1 MVNFS
6 NVTAH
11 LGELGQATLILTA
24 AAVIS
29 WLLLLGINT
38 VMTRFT
44 RRTSSQLDDAIL
56 RAFRLPLVLFIL
68 LIALRAALARLTF
81 LPNRWNEYVS
91 NGFFVLSLLI
101 IYLLAY
107 RLTRNLIKWYAS
119 EIATRTE
126 TPLDN
131 QVLPFFR
138 RILLILLTVVAFI
151 VLLGHFEIE
160 VSAFIATLGIGSLAI
175 ALAAQTTLSDTIS
188 GFVIMVDRPFRIG
201 DRIELLDLDT
211 WGDVVDIG
219 LRSTRILTRDNRMV
233 VVPNAVIGKS
243 LIVNHSY
250 PDTRYRVQTEIG
262 IAYGTDIEKA
272 RQVMIESISAQ
283 DWVMKDERIEAL
295 FLEFGDSA
303 LIFRV
308 RCWIQHYVETRRIM
322 DKLNT
327 CLYDALNQA
336 GIEIPFPQ
344 RVLSIYDKRSN
355 TALRRALPPNHAS

>member
-1 MVNFS
+1 
-6 NVTAH
+6 
-11 LGELGQATLILTA
+11 
-24 AAVIS
+24 
-29 WLLLLGINT
+29 
-38 VMTRFT
+38 
-44 RRTSSQLDDAIL
+44 
-56 RAFRLPLVLFIL
+56 
-68 LIALRAALARLTF
+68 
-81 LPNRWNEYVS
+81 
-91 NGFFVLSLLI
+91 
-101 IYLLAY
+101 
-107 RLTRNLIKWYAS
+107 
-119 EIATRTE
+119 
-126 TPLDN
+126 
-131 QVLPFFR
+131 
-138 RILLILLTVVAFI
+138 
-151 VLLGHFEIE
+151 
-160 VSAFIATLGIGSLAI
+160 LGIGSLAI

-201 DRIELLDLDT
+201 DRIEILDLDT

-233 VVPNAVIGKS
+233 VIPNAVIGKS

-272 RQVMIESISAQ
+272 RQVMIEAISAQ
-283 DWVMKDERIEAL
+283 AWVMKDERIEAL

-344 RVLSIYDKRSN
+344 RVLPIYDKRSN